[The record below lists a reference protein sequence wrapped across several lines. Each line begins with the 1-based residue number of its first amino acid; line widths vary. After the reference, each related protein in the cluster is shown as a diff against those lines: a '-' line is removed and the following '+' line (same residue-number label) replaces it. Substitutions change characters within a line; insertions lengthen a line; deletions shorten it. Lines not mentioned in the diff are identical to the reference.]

1 MINHLNELVMALAW
15 AGIFSPLA
23 MGAYGSIIGCAIAGQ
38 AAIGAMLEAETG
50 HARFIGVSVMP
61 ASQTIYGIVATFTL
75 NRAVTA
81 DTAGGLMGLGFLGG
95 FVLAYS
101 AIRQGQCCASAIQA
115 TRIKPEIFGLS
126 LAPAAVVEGFAVFT
140 FVFLLVLSAGIP
152 KP

>member
-1 MINHLNELVMALAW
+1 MMNHLNELVMALAW

-23 MGAYGSIIGCAIAGQ
+23 MGALGSIVGCTIAGQ

-50 HARFIGVSVMP
+50 YARFIGVSVMP

-81 DTAGGLMGLGFLGG
+81 DTAGGLMGLGFLAGL
-95 FVLAYS
+95 VLAYS
-101 AIRQGQCCASAIQA
+101 AIRQGHCCASAIQA
-115 TRIKPEIFGLS
+115 TKIKPEIFGLS

>member
-1 MINHLNELVMALAW
+1 MNELITALAW
-15 AGIFSPLA
+15 AGIFAPLA
-23 MGAYGSIIGCAIAGQ
+23 MGAFGSIIGCTIAGQ
-38 AAIGAMLEAETG
+38 AAIGAMLDAETG

-75 NRAVTA
+75 NRGVTA
-81 DTAGGLMGLGFLGG
+81 DTAGGLIGLGFLGG
-95 FVLAYS
+95 MVLAYS
-101 AIRQGQCCASAIQA
+101 AIRQGHCCASAIQA
-115 TRIKPEIFGLS
+115 SKIKPEVFGLS